1 MARRIAFLFLLA
13 AIAVAQTA
21 APEFV
26 AASVKPSAP
35 GAEYGGMRGGPGTTS
50 PGQIAYSAVTL
61 RAVTARAY
69 NVQRI
74 QIVGPPWFDQE
85 RYDIVAKVPP
95 NTTLEQ
101 FRLMLQK
108 LLADRFKLELHR
120 ENRTAVIYEMT
131 VAKTGHKMTVSNAP
145 DSGAAGAGL
154 MESYFNDK
162 IQLQGRRVT
171 MRQLIVRLT
180 DETDRPII
188 DKTGLTESY
197 DFIIPWAQRHDGTAA
212 EFGDTVYSA
221 VEKYLGLRL
230 VPRKEPVE
238 TFVIDRLERVPT
250 EN

>member
-1 MARRIAFLFLLA
+1 MTRGVAVLFLLA
-13 AIAVAQTA
+13 SMLAAQTA
-21 APEFV
+21 PPGFE

-35 GAEYGGMRGGPGTTS
+35 GAEYGGMRGGPGTSS

-61 RAVTARAY
+61 HAVAARAY

-74 QIVGPPWFDQE
+74 QIVGPPWFDQA
-85 RYDIVAKVPP
+85 RYDIVAKIPP
-95 NTTLEQ
+95 NTTLPQ
-101 FRLMLQK
+101 FRLMPQS
-108 LLADRFKLELHR
+108 LLADRFKLELHH

-131 VAKTGHKMTVSNAP
+131 VAKTGHKMTVSNAT
-145 DSGAAGAGL
+145 DSPAPAGL
-154 MESYFNDK
+154 MESYFKDK
-162 IQLQGRRVT
+162 VQLQGRRVT

-197 DFIIPWAQRHDGTAA
+197 DFIIPWAQRHGGTAA

-238 TFVIDRLERVPT
+238 TLVIDRLERVPT